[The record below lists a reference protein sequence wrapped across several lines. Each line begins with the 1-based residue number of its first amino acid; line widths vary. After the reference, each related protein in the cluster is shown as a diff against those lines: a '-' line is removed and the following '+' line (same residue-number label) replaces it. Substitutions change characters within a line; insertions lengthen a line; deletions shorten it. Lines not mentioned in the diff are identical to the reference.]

1 MERSHGASCMKTTRR
16 KKKKKEKKE
25 KEEVIRRTKVTE
37 SVGDFSTRRGIGHG
51 SLDTTSS

>member
-16 KKKKKEKKE
+16 KKKKKE

>member
-1 MERSHGASCMKTTRR
+1 MEGSHGASCMKTTRR
-16 KKKKKEKKE
+16 KKKKKE

>member
-1 MERSHGASCMKTTRR
+1 MERSHGASCMETTRR
-16 KKKKKEKKE
+16 KKKKKE